1 MDSAPAGPHDGA
13 MPAHLPAFLA
23 VLPAFLGACVLIAAS
38 PGPSTML
45 IIRQSLRS
53 RRAGFLTVLG
63 NETGVFLWGIV
74 AACGLTALLAASQAA
89 YDAMRIVGAVVLVGF
104 GVQTLRAA
112 RAGRHAEDAP
122 EAPAGTTPTPA
133 PALTPSALPSPAPD
147 DAAARRAAGL
157 KAYRTGLLLNLANPK
172 AAVFALS
179 FLPQFVPAGDPELP
193 TMVALAAIW
202 AVFEVG
208 YYGLYVWFVGRMRA
222 VISRSGVRRRLE
234 QISGGVLVLLGLRL
248 AVEG

>member
-1 MDSAPAGPHDGA
+1 
-13 MPAHLPAFLA
+13 MPAAVAAFLA

-63 NETGVFLWGIV
+63 NETGVFVWGVV

-104 GVQTLRAA
+104 GLQTLKAA
-112 RAGRHAEDAP
+112 RAGRHADGDPVPGAPPLDGSDPDAVRP
-122 EAPAGTTPTPA
+122 GAAN
-133 PALTPSALPSPAPD
+133 S
-147 DAAARRAAGL
+147 AAAPGSGPGDRDPRHEGL
-157 KAYRTGLLLNLANPK
+157 RAYRSGLLLNLANPK

-179 FLPQFVPAGDPELP
+179 FLPQFVPAGEPSLP
-193 TMVALAAIW
+193 AMIALAAVW

-208 YYGLYVWFVGRMRA
+208 YYGLYVWFVARMRA
-222 VISRSGVRRRLE
+222 VISRAGVRRRLE
-234 QISGGVLVLLGLRL
+234 QISGGVLLLLGLRL